1 MMRSTRL
8 GLLGL
13 FALLTG
19 RAAPAAAQRDTLPL
33 RPAFRL
39 IDRYAERMML
49 NAGTPGMS
57 LALVDKSG
65 LITVRSYGYAD
76 IARKIRVTPATRF
89 EIGSIS
95 KSFTAIALMQLRDE
109 KKFDPSKPAR
119 SYLPWF
125 TPSSRWRPVT
135 GHDLLTHTAGLPADR
150 DDIPSSRAQAY
161 MARERSLG
169 SAPGKRW
176 AYSNIGFQVMGV
188 LLEGL
193 EHRAYPDIIRDR
205 ILTPLGMASTEA
217 EFTNAT
223 RPHLAVGYLPL
234 HDDRPSRPGD
244 PLVEGSWIEY
254 GSGDGAVVSN
264 STELGT
270 YLTMLLN
277 RGQGAHGRVL
287 SEAGY
292 TALMTPHA
300 LTERGG
306 DHYGYG
312 MFLGSLD
319 SLPVFWHS
327 GGMIGYTSYLIG
339 IPSLGIGAV
348 AFVNGPGEPDDV
360 ARFALEALTAAG
372 RGDSLPDL
380 PVTTLPWEV
389 KDAAEYA
396 GRFVS
401 ASGDSLVFAA
411 SGDSLLLVRG
421 AQRDLLLRHGGD
433 SFLGPAPEFA
443 LYPIRFGRGPE
454 GVTEVW
460 YGGDW
465 YAGARYKGPRRFT
478 VPKEWKAYTGHYRI
492 MQPWEPSF
500 RIVVRKGRL
509 WWIGPGGNEEPLTP
523 TGPASF
529 RVGEAGSPETLRFDA
544 VADGQA
550 LRATFS
556 GMAYYRYFAP

>member
-1 MMRSTRL
+1 MMHSTRI
-8 GLLGL
+8 GLL
-13 FALLTG
+13 LLIG
-19 RAAPAAAQRDTLPL
+19 AATPAAAQRDTLPL
-33 RPAFRL
+33 RPALRL
-39 IDRYAERMML
+39 IDRYAEQMMTS
-49 NAGTPGMS
+49 AGTPGMS
-57 LALVDKSG
+57 LALVDRNG

-76 IARKIRVTPATRF
+76 IGRKIRVTPATRF

-109 KKFDPSKPAR
+109 GKFDPSRPVR

-161 MARERSLG
+161 MARERTLG

-188 LLEGL
+188 VLEGL
-193 EHRAYPDIIRDR
+193 EHRAYPDIIRAR
-205 ILTPLGMASTEA
+205 ILAPLGMDATEA
-217 EFTNAT
+217 EFTHAT
-223 RPHLAVGYLPL
+223 RPTLAIGYLPL
-234 HDDRPSRPGD
+234 YDDRPARAED
-244 PLVEGSWIEY
+244 PLVEGTWIEY
-254 GSGDGAVVSN
+254 GSGDGAIVSN
-264 STELGT
+264 STELGA

-277 RGQGAHGRVL
+277 RGAGPHGRVL

-292 TALMTPHA
+292 TAMMTPHA

-312 MFLGSLD
+312 MFLGPLD

-348 AFVNGPGEPDDV
+348 AFVNGPGDPGDV
-360 ARFALEALTAAG
+360 TRFALEALAAAD

-380 PVTTLPWEV
+380 PAETPPWAVHE
-389 KDAAEYA
+389 AAQYA

-401 ASGDSLVFAA
+401 PRGDTLQFAA

-421 AQRDLLLRHGGD
+421 AQRDLLLPHGRD
-433 SFLGPAPEFA
+433 SFLGPAAEFA
-443 LYPIRFGRGPE
+443 LYPIRFGRDAK

-460 YGGDW
+460 YGDRW
-465 YAGARYKGPRRFT
+465 FAGTAYRGPRRFT
-478 VPKEWKAYTGHYRI
+478 TPPAWKTYTGHYRI
-492 MQPWEPSF
+492 MQPWEPNF
-500 RIVVRKGRL
+500 RVVIRKGAL
-509 WWIGPGGNEEPLTP
+509 WWIGPEGNEEPLTP

-529 RVGEAGSPETLRFDA
+529 RIGEAGSAETLRFDQI
-544 VADGQA
+544 VDGQA
-550 LRATFS
+550 LRATLS

>member
-1 MMRSTRL
+1 MRSNRV
-8 GLLGL
+8 
-13 FALLTG
+13 ALLFLVTLLAG
-19 RAAPAAAQRDTLPL
+19 PATPALAQRDTLPL

-39 IDRYAERMML
+39 IDRYAEEMML
-49 NAGTPGMS
+49 RAGTPGLS
-57 LALVDKSG
+57 LALVDQHG

-76 IARKIRVTPATRF
+76 LARKVRVTPATRF

-109 KKFDPSKPAR
+109 KRFDPAKPVR

-161 MARERSLG
+161 MARKRTLG
-169 SAPGKRW
+169 SAPGTRW

-193 EHRAYPDIIRDR
+193 EHRAYPEIIRTR
-205 ILTPLGMASTEA
+205 ILEPLGMDSTDA

-234 HDDRPSRPGD
+234 NDDRPSRAGD
-244 PLVEGSWIEY
+244 PLVEGTWIEY

-264 STELGT
+264 STQLGA

-277 RGQGAHGRVL
+277 RGQGPHGRVL
-287 SEAGY
+287 SESGY

-312 MFLGSLD
+312 MFLGTLD

-348 AFVNGPGEPDDV
+348 AFINGPGDPGDL
-360 ARFALEALTAAG
+360 ARFALEALAASD
-372 RGDSLPDL
+372 RGDTLPDL
-380 PVTTLPWEV
+380 PAVTPPWAV
-389 KDAAEYA
+389 QDAPQYA
-396 GRFVS
+396 GRYLS
-401 ASGDSLVFAA
+401 AGGDSLVFTA

-421 AQRDLLLRHGGD
+421 EQRDLLLRHGHD
-433 SFLGPAPEFA
+433 SFLGPTPEFS
-443 LYPIRFGRGPE
+443 LYPIRFGRDAA

-460 YGGDW
+460 YGDRW

-478 VPKEWKAYTGHYRI
+478 APKEWKTYTGHYRI
-492 MQPWEPSF
+492 MQPWEPNF
-500 RIVVRKGRL
+500 RVVIRKGAL
-509 WWIGPGGNEEPLTP
+509 WWIGPEGNEERLTP

-529 RVGEAGSPETLRFDA
+529 RIGEAGSAETLRFDQ
-544 VADGQA
+544 VVDGQA
-550 LRATFS
+550 LRATLS
-556 GMAYYRYFAP
+556 GMAYYRYFTP